1 MPELHLAQRIAYDNV
16 KRLKRKTRF
25 FDEFPREALE
35 LADELNLPLFLL
47 YRKDR
52 LRCSVEFKNA
62 RTEAGMITRK
72 ALD

>member
-1 MPELHLAQRIAYDNV
+1 MIMSET
-16 KRLKRKTRF
+16 KTQDTF

-52 LRCSVEFKNA
+52 LWRSLELKNA

-72 ALD
+72 SLD